1 MRVCAFQAQVV
12 MHSDSQQRP
21 AQKTEPHAWTY
32 EFSSGTKFQNDP
44 VQRVLRDGSKGF
56 HTKPVS
62 RSPTTLPYNILRKNA
77 KIEYTVQTKFLAEEP
92 HAEKESPTT
101 KFQNDP
107 VQRVLRDGS
116 KGFHTKPVSRS
127 PTTLPYNI
135 LRKNAK
141 IEYTVQT
148 KFLAEEPHAWT
159 RAFFFRFSV
168 CCSRATVVW
177 FLAIFV
183 ALFVPRGC
191 HIHEEE
197 QRLRKQLDCKLH

>member
-1 MRVCAFQAQVV
+1 MALKVFIPNQSHETLQLCHTTFCV
-12 MHSDSQQRP
+12 
-21 AQKTEPHAWTY
+21 KTRNRIHGPDEILAEEPHAENESPT
-32 EFSSGTKFQNDP
+32 TKFQNDP

-148 KFLAEEPHAWT
+148 KFLAEEPHAEKESPT
-159 RAFFFRFSV
+159 TKFQNDPV
-168 CCSRATVVW
+168 
-177 FLAIFV
+177 
-183 ALFVPRGC
+183 
-191 HIHEEE
+191 
-197 QRLRKQLDCKLH
+197 QRVLRDGSKGF